1 MASALHARSSLEDAV
16 RSAAAERRDRQETRR
31 RVVARLDRCPLAFDH
46 RALRPMLG
54 YLINQHPA
62 ASQTFIRREIAAIEA
77 AGVPVRRFAVRGW
90 NGPLVDP
97 EDRAEQ
103 ERTARILDVGALG
116 LALAVMATALA
127 RPAAFAR
134 ALAMAW
140 RMGGRSRRGRL
151 LHCAYLAEACVLR
164 RWCERDGVDQL
175 HAHFGTNS
183 AAVALLCRRLGGP
196 RYSFTVHGPEE
207 YWPKLRVVRCGVDP
221 AFLAAP
227 PSASPRDGRPFL
239 LNIGRL
245 VEQKGQ
251 LTLVDAAAKL
261 RDAGRDFELGIVGD
275 GELRAALTARIEAL
289 GLGERVRLLGWR
301 SGAEIRELLLRSRAL
316 VLPSFAEGLPVV
328 LMEALALRR
337 PAVTTWI
344 AGTPELVR
352 DGESGWLVPAGDVD
366 ALAAA
371 MARALDADAATLAR
385 MGEAGHRAVAAN
397 HDAAREARK
406 LLAALEAAGA

>member
-1 MASALHARSSLEDAV
+1 
-16 RSAAAERRDRQETRR
+16 
-31 RVVARLDRCPLAFDH
+31 
-46 RALRPMLG
+46 MLG

-207 YWPKLRVVRCGVDP
+207 FDDPHGLSLADKVDGAAFAVAISEHGRSQLMRWTPATDWPKLRVVRCGVDP

-227 PSASPRDGRPFL
+227 PAASPRDGRPFL

>member
-1 MASALHARSSLEDAV
+1 
-16 RSAAAERRDRQETRR
+16 
-31 RVVARLDRCPLAFDH
+31 
-46 RALRPMLG
+46 MLG

-207 YWPKLRVVRCGVDP
+207 FDDPHGLSLADKVEGAAFAVAISEHGRSQLMRWTPATDWPKLRVVRCGVDP

>member
-1 MASALHARSSLEDAV
+1 
-16 RSAAAERRDRQETRR
+16 
-31 RVVARLDRCPLAFDH
+31 
-46 RALRPMLG
+46 MLG

-140 RMGGRSRRGRL
+140 RMGGRSRRGRS

-207 YWPKLRVVRCGVDP
+207 FDDPHGLSLADKVEGAAFAVAISEHGRSQLMRWTPATDWPKLRVVRCGVDP

>member
-1 MASALHARSSLEDAV
+1 
-16 RSAAAERRDRQETRR
+16 
-31 RVVARLDRCPLAFDH
+31 
-46 RALRPMLG
+46 MLG

-140 RMGGRSRRGRL
+140 RMGGRSRRGRT

-207 YWPKLRVVRCGVDP
+207 FDDPHGLSLADKVEGAAFAVAISEHGRSQLMRWTPATDWPKLRVVRCGVDP